1 MAMNV
6 YEPMNIQMPSNP
18 YTADHFRQ
26 NMRDRLLQLKE
37 SMLSASQPSSNV
49 ELGSSG
55 GVPSGGAPSGGAP
68 SGEAVDVPVSGDYS
82 DYGSNYQ
89 NFRKDLSVA
98 LSRAGISPE
107 WASGITELVKRES
120 GFNPKAKNPTSS
132 AHGYAQFL
140 TSTRKNYEKKTKLS
154 YDNPANQLVMMM
166 QYVKDRYGS
175 PDKALAFWNKNHWY

>member
-18 YTADHFRQ
+18 YTEDHFRQ
-26 NMRDRLLQLKE
+26 NMRSRLMQLKQ
-37 SMLSASQPSSNV
+37 SMLTASQPSSNV

-55 GVPSGGAPSGGAP
+55 GVPSGGAPSG
-68 SGEAVDVPVSGDYS
+68 EAVNVPVSGDYS

-89 NFRKDLSVA
+89 NFTKDLSVA
-98 LSRAGISPE
+98 LSRSGTSPE
-107 WASGITELVKRES
+107 WAKGITELVKRES

-140 TSTRKNYEKKTKLS
+140 TSTRKNYEKKLGLS
-154 YDNPANQLVMMM
+154 YDVPANQLVMMM
-166 QYVKDRYGS
+166 QYVKERYGS